1 LLREVVD
8 RNYVGGIRCAS
19 ARAAGVNF
27 QACSFN
33 HSDISP
39 FEQNQ
44 QFSGSNRAASNSIAC
59 RLIEPSVATTID
71 RVIDTGFD
79 FMLAPLVWLLLLG
92 GMLLAMKAGMC
103 ARAAHLR
110 AAPGDPTTFS
120 TVHGAVFALM
130 GLMIAFTFSG
140 AAGRF
145 DHRRDLIVEEAN
157 NIGTAY
163 LRIGLLPE
171 ATRSPLQEKFRQY
184 LDSRLETYRA
194 GTDLGRVN
202 QLLQQ
207 TAELQGQIWKLALEG
222 IDHASSPPVAALI
235 LPSLNDM
242 FDIVTTRT
250 AATQMHPPAIVWMML
265 GGLTLVCSFLVGY
278 DLAGGVRRNWLHV
291 LTFAFLFSLT
301 LYVIIDMEYPRVGLI
316 RVTAMDRVLQNV
328 RDSMR

>member
-1 LLREVVD
+1 
-8 RNYVGGIRCAS
+8 
-19 ARAAGVNF
+19 
-27 QACSFN
+27 
-33 HSDISP
+33 
-39 FEQNQ
+39 
-44 QFSGSNRAASNSIAC
+44 
-59 RLIEPSVATTID
+59 
-71 RVIDTGFD
+71 
-79 FMLAPLVWLLLLG
+79 MLAPLVWLLLVA
-92 GMLLAMKAGMC
+92 GMLLTMKAGMR

-110 AAPGDPTTFS
+110 AAPDDSTSFG
-120 TVHGAVFALM
+120 TVHGAVFALL

-140 AAGRF
+140 AASRF

-171 ATRSPLQEKFRQY
+171 ATQGPLQDKFRQY
-184 LDSRLETYRA
+184 ADSRLQTYRA
-194 GTDLGRVN
+194 GPDLARVS

-207 TAELQGQIWKLALEG
+207 TAELQRQIWKMALEG
-222 IDHASSPPVAALI
+222 IDHASTPPVAALI

-250 AATQMHPPAIVWMML
+250 AATQMHPPAIVWVML

-278 DLAGGVRRNWLHV
+278 DLAGGVRRNRLHV

-316 RVTAMDRVLQNV
+316 RVTAMDRVLQDV